1 MNDSTPTRVPMSSID
16 ATMKNAVNGM
26 QAGIT
31 TARRAASQIAAG
43 RGDSESLQDLKQAER
58 QVASNARSVE
68 QANEA
73 LGGVID
79 VKA

>member
-1 MNDSTPTRVPMSSID
+1 MSSID

-31 TARRAASQIAAG
+31 TARRAASQIASG
-43 RGDSESLQDLKQAER
+43 RGDSEALQDLKQAER
-58 QVASNARSVE
+58 QVASNAKSVE

>member
-1 MNDSTPTRVPMSSID
+1 MSSID

-31 TARRAASQIAAG
+31 TARRAASQIASG
-43 RGDSESLQDLKQAER
+43 RGDSESLQDLKEAER
-58 QVASNARSVE
+58 QVASNAKSVE